1 VVAAGAPAMHLAD
14 TQRWHVETN
23 NVGELVI
30 GQVQVGQ
37 EAYVTANAFP
47 DRRLPGRVVRISP
60 VALVQYGDTTYTV
73 TVELDPVDVT
83 LRWGMTARVEIV
95 TGP

>member
-1 VVAAGAPAMHLAD
+1 
-14 TQRWHVETN
+14 
-23 NVGELVI
+23 
-30 GQVQVGQ
+30 
-37 EAYVTANAFP
+37 
-47 DRRLPGRVVRISP
+47 
-60 VALVQYGDTTYTV
+60 V